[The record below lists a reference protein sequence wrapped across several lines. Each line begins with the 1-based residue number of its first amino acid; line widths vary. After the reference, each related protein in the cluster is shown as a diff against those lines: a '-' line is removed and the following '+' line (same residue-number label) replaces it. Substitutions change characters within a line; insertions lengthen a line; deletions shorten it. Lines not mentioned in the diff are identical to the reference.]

1 MPCVDDQVIK
11 YYKRKDEKNMTIT
24 REEMVRRL
32 SEKSGYYM
40 KDVRALL
47 QCMDEV
53 VFDALCEVT
62 DENDVSV
69 QLVQGIKVKTSV
81 VPERDRV
88 DPRTQKPVVVK
99 ATVKPACK
107 FSQDYREKLQEA
119 YENNKNG

>member
-1 MPCVDDQVIK
+1 
-11 YYKRKDEKNMTIT
+11 MTIT
-24 REEMVRRL
+24 REEMIRRL

-40 KDVRALL
+40 KDVRSLL

-62 DENDVSV
+62 DEDDVSI
-69 QLVQGIKVKTSV
+69 QLVQGIKVSVRV

-88 DPRTQKPVVVK
+88 DPRTQEPIVVK

-107 FSQDYREKLQEA
+107 FSQDYRFKLQEA
-119 YENNKNG
+119 YDIKNG

>member
-1 MPCVDDQVIK
+1 
-11 YYKRKDEKNMTIT
+11 MTIT
-24 REEMVRRL
+24 REEMVKRL

-40 KDVRALL
+40 KDVRSLL

-62 DENDVSV
+62 DEEDVSI
-69 QLVQGIKVKTSV
+69 QLVQGIKVSTRV

-88 DPRTQKPVVVK
+88 DPRTQKPIVVK

-107 FSQDYREKLQEA
+107 FSQDYREKLQEV
-119 YENNKNG
+119 YDNNKNG

>member
-1 MPCVDDQVIK
+1 
-11 YYKRKDEKNMTIT
+11 MTIT
-24 REEMVRRL
+24 REEMIRRL

-40 KDVRALL
+40 KDVRSLL

-62 DENDVSV
+62 DDNDVAV
-69 QLVQGIKVKTSV
+69 QLVQGIKVSTHI

-88 DPRTQKPVVVK
+88 DPRNQKPVIVK

-107 FSQDYREKLQEA
+107 FSEDYRSKLQEA